1 MLIDWFTVLAQ
12 MLNFLILVG
21 LMQRYLFKP
30 ILTALDEREKQVA
43 AGLDEAAARKTESET
58 IIAEFQA
65 KTTVLEEQRTE
76 AMYQVQREAA
86 EERQRL
92 LDETRNAVDALR
104 TTLEQSYRSEAQEFL
119 SQVASQ
125 VQSEAYAQA
134 SVILKHLANEDLESR
149 VVSVFLD
156 RMKGLPQKEQE
167 QFTHALRAA
176 NSVVIVKSAFE
187 LGLEVRASIRQAIEA
202 HSGATALIDFRT
214 NTDVVC
220 GIELFVDGQKF
231 VWTFA
236 DTLEAFEGRM
246 RELLSG
252 SPRFESASNTKG
264 LALEHDIRN

>member
-1 MLIDWFTVLAQ
+1 MLIDWVTVLAQ
-12 MLNFLILVG
+12 TLNFLILVG

-30 ILTALDEREKQVA
+30 VLKALDEREKQVGA
-43 AGLDEAAARKTESET
+43 RLDEAAARKTEAET

-76 AMYQVQREAA
+76 AMNQVQREVA

-104 TTLEQSYRSEAQEFL
+104 TTLEQSYRTEAQEFL
-119 SQVASQ
+119 SQVAGQ

-156 RMKGLPQKEQE
+156 RMMDLPRTEQE
-167 QFTHALRAA
+167 QFTHALRTAK
-176 NSVVIVKSAFE
+176 SIVIVKSAFE
-187 LGLEVRASIRQAIEA
+187 LDLEARASIRRAIETYR
-202 HSGATALIDFRT
+202 GATASIDFRI

-236 DTLEAFEGRM
+236 DTLSAFEGRM
-246 RELLSG
+246 RELLLG
-252 SPRFESASNTKG
+252 STRFENVSNPKG

>member
-12 MLNFLILVG
+12 TLNFLILVG

-30 ILTALDEREKQVA
+30 ILTTLDEREKQVA
-43 AGLDEAAARKTESET
+43 ARVDEAAARKTESET

-76 AMYQVQREAA
+76 AMYQLQREVA

-92 LDETRNAVDALR
+92 LDESRNAVDALR
-104 TTLEQSYRSEAQEFL
+104 ATLEQSYRTEAQEFL
-119 SQVASQ
+119 SQVAGQ
-125 VQSEAYAQA
+125 LQSEAYAQT
-134 SVILKHLANEDLESR
+134 SVILKQLANEELESR
-149 VVSVFLD
+149 VVAVFLD
-156 RMKGLPQKEQE
+156 QMKDLPRKEQD
-167 QFTHALRAA
+167 QFTHALRTAK
-176 NSVVIVKSAFE
+176 SVVIVKSAFE
-187 LGLEVRASIRQAIEA
+187 LDLDARASIRRAIEA
-202 HSGATALIDFRT
+202 YSGATASIDFRT

-220 GIELFVDGQKF
+220 GIELFVDGHKF

-252 SPRFESASNTKG
+252 RSRFESASNPKG